1 LRFAREAD
9 TGGEQGMVNTR
20 CAFAVAMKFL
30 CKENLTDLIVSDN
43 QIESF
48 ESAQMKTETLT
59 SYSKIV
65 KTK

>member
-48 ESAQMKTETLT
+48 ESAQMK
-59 SYSKIV
+59 
-65 KTK
+65 